1 MSKETESFSIS
12 DALFTKAQQCV
23 LGILFAQGESSFYL
37 NEIVRKAGMG
47 TGAIQRELN
56 KLVSSGLVVMQ
67 KQGNQNYYSANHKSP
82 VYAELRSIAMKTF
95 GLANVLSESI
105 APIID
110 ELEFA
115 FIYGSVAKGSDHA
128 SSDIDVLLVGADLGY
143 SQVMELFIDAEERL
157 ARTINP
163 TILSDEEFTQRLES
177 KQNFITKVIEQPK
190 IWLMGK
196 ESFEAIV
203 S

>member
-1 MSKETESFSIS
+1 MSKETEAFSIS

-105 APIID
+105 TPIID

-115 FIYGSVAKGSDHA
+115 FTYGSVAKGSDHA
-128 SSDIDVLLVGADLGY
+128 SSDIDVLLVGVDLGY

-177 KQNFITKVIEQPK
+177 KQNFISKVIEQPK
-190 IWLMGK
+190 IWIMGK